1 MIIAEKAKRGLML
14 AATSCA
20 LAAIVSGALVT
31 ERVAGLQTA
40 HWLLGTAAVVLALPF
55 STWWLILPGMALAL
69 LPVPVILHALSSPL
83 VLGGTTVFVL
93 PVTGVRSQVS
103 AGLRKLILAAPPLVM
118 VQILLGAAYR
128 HKAIGVMGHLAGAM
142 TVAGVMVMLCVVLLR
157 QEELQQR
164 TRRAAGWLIGILITQ
179 VTLGMTVLLLRMLDM
194 EAAIPAAAHVTGGS
208 LTFAASLALVRTT
221 QRS

>member
-1 MIIAEKAKRGLML
+1 MIAKKAKRGLML
-14 AATSCA
+14 AAIGCA

-31 ERVAGLQTA
+31 EKVAGLQTA
-40 HWLLGTAAVVLALPF
+40 HWLLGIAALVLALPF
-55 STWWLILPGMALAL
+55 SVWWLTFPGVALAL
-69 LPVPVILHALSSPL
+69 LPVPVIVHALSSPL
-83 VLGGTTVFVL
+83 VLGGTSVFVL
-93 PVTGVRSQVS
+93 SVRGARSPVS

-128 HKAIGVMGHLAGAM
+128 HKAIGVVWHLAGAM

-157 QEELQQR
+157 QEELRQR
-164 TRRAAGWLIGILITQ
+164 TRLAAGWLIGILITQ
-179 VTLGMTVLLLRMLDM
+179 VTLGMTVLLLRMLEM

-221 QRS
+221 QRR